1 MRTYCLNSNTNLN
14 RKKNNK
20 RTKYIE
26 PLMLLNRAIVAS
38 IRENGIELWSQFEEA
53 TDAAS
58 EMIGRNEMI

>member
-1 MRTYCLNSNTNLN
+1 
-14 RKKNNK
+14 
-20 RTKYIE
+20 
-26 PLMLLNRAIVAS
+26 MLLNRAIVAS